1 MFFKFQMC
9 SGQSPYV
16 SGKGQYGG
24 LGPSGSPFATPGEGP
39 RPSLLPHPSRVSRS
53 QRTTSEDMTSDEER
67 MVICEEEGDDDVI
80 GEETLN
86 PATA

>member
-1 MFFKFQMC
+1 MC

-16 SGKGQYGG
+16 GGKGQYGG

-39 RPSLLPHPSRVSRS
+39 RPSLLSHPSRASRS

-80 GEETLN
+80 GEEEI
-86 PATA
+86 P